1 MDVER
6 QKLRVSNILKEIDL
20 LSRHDRRNACLKAQV
35 EMKLHSA
42 KLMEAGKLFEQAG
55 ILDSYDSV
63 AVLHLLE
70 KYRSEIIKKSEE

>member
-6 QKLRVSNILKEIDL
+6 KKLRVSNILKEIDL
-20 LSRHDRRNACLKAQV
+20 LSRHDRRNACIKSRMEKV
-35 EMKLHSA
+35 LHSA

-55 ILDSYDSV
+55 LLDCYDSA

-70 KYRSEIIKKSEE
+70 KNREIIKKSGE